1 VKVVAIQVVIF
12 LIGLAVIELVLRT
25 FAPLPVPGGIYL
37 DRNGQMVRPAL
48 DELTLNPNLDITHKG
63 SEFAARIRTNS
74 LGNRII
80 DNESRTPDVLW
91 LGDSFTFGHGVSDE
105 DVFSY
110 IVCTRSHIVCQNMG
124 HSGSNTF
131 QQVAI
136 LANAMAKDNVRP
148 KSVVLVMLTACWIEQ
163 AGNDLGDNL
172 IYAREHPQLD
182 ASDVQAARRPKPN
195 TVDTQAPPDEP
206 GLLKR
211 LQARVGNYE
220 IVKRGMPIL
229 SVWIKRSTY
238 RCSDPGQIRPALEV
252 TKKALRKLEDLART
266 SGFSVTLVEI
276 HPLQE
281 LDGLYRETE
290 RLVGGIVPESFTRIP
305 TGEHFSKE
313 HYYPYD
319 GHFNAAGHARLAEV
333 LARALKPQFAR
344 PSPDR

>member
-1 VKVVAIQVVIF
+1 VRVVAIQVVIF
-12 LIGLAVIELVLRT
+12 LIGLAIIELVLRA

-37 DRNGQMVRPAL
+37 DRNGQMVRPAQ
-48 DELTLNPNLDITHKG
+48 DELTLRPNLDVTHKG

-105 DVFSY
+105 EVFSY
-110 IVCTRSHIVCQNMG
+110 IVCTQNHIVCQNMG

-136 LANAMAKDNVRP
+136 LANAMAKADVRP

-172 IYAREHPQLD
+172 IPTR
-182 ASDVQAARRPKPN
+182 AAGS
-195 TVDTQAPPDEP
+195 QPPTDRQ

-211 LQARVGNYE
+211 LQGLVGKYE
-220 IVKRGMPIL
+220 IVKRAMLTFSG
-229 SVWIKRSTY
+229 WIKRSTY
-238 RCSDPGQIRPALEV
+238 RCSDPGQVGRALEA
-252 TKKALRKLEDLART
+252 TQTALRKLEDLARS

-276 HPLQE
+276 HPYQE
-281 LDGLYRETE
+281 LDGPFRETE
-290 RLVGGIVPESFTRIP
+290 RLVGDIVPAGFARIP
-305 TGEHFSKE
+305 TGQYFRKE
-313 HYYPYD
+313 QYYPYD

-333 LARALKPQFAR
+333 LARALKPQSAR
-344 PSPDR
+344 PSQDR